1 MDWRKNSNFTPLDI
15 LNADVKYVND
25 YFNDYIIQIIL
36 CKRKIN
42 SKNPQSI
49 TNELIITNY

>member
-1 MDWRKNSNFTPLDI
+1 MN
-15 LNADVKYVND
+15 NADVKYVND
-25 YFNDYIIQIIL
+25 YFNDYIIQIIV

-49 TNELIITNY
+49 TNEIIITNY